1 MITRVEIENFRSIMR
16 GGRAV
21 ITEGINFI
29 HGPNGSGKT
38 SILEAIAIAL
48 YGSEWIRGKY
58 RLSDLV
64 RRGASSAV
72 IRLEYVGGIDGRKY
86 LIQRAFSTERTLSRR
101 PTSSMRAAGGLRL
114 GIGRSRNSWLKPRV

>member
-1 MITRVEIENFRSIMR
+1 MITRIEIENFRSIIR
-16 GGRAV
+16 GRAV

-48 YGSEWIRGKY
+48 YGSEWVRGGKY
-58 RLSDLV
+58 RLGDLV
-64 RRGASSAV
+64 RRGASSAI

-86 LIQRAFSTERTLSRR
+86 WYRGPSVPRRPSSRR
-101 PTSSMRAAGGLRL
+101 LR
-114 GIGRSRNSWLKPRV
+114 PR